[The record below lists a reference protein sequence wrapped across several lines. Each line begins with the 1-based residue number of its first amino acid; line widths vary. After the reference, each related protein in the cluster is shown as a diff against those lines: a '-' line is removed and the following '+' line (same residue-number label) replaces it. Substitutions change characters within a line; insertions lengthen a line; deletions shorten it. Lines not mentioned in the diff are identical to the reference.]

1 MDVGTVLLG
10 SAAVGALGYGMH
22 KKDKNLDFSTCFIEK
37 LAVPISYYI
46 NLYHTNDTLA
56 IDNIKEDH
64 VVINTQHKHLYAFE
78 LSGASTIEM
87 PLNNSIIDQLYETA
101 SKDLEGYFFQAILK
115 ENAYQKQYI
124 FSYSRELIE
133 TMAGIFDIKLLR
145 GEEIVDVVFDLF
157 LQNSYYIDDKQ
168 IHRQLNISEDI
179 TVSTEPV
186 DHTFNKIIKNNI
198 FHNLKTFDV
207 YQGYKAKKSHKQ
219 LNYNDLYN
227 IDFSGV
233 IWAYFDFSKVR
244 VSGFIDNIVSKTK
257 FYGGKEPFEQLKSR
271 FESNSMPL
279 ILTNYLLISKNL
291 EKSTLNQISEVLN
304 VSFVQKEI
312 DYYSILKKTP
322 LKYRDNQFD
331 LLVELDF
338 LYHKITSVH
347 KHASSDPDIFGKDNK
362 KAHINYG
369 FSCDNSNPH
378 SIFIAPTGSGKSVA
392 KQKATSQ
399 MLEIDFE
406 TGYAKKLGLEG
417 GFYGVRNFDV
427 GYSDQPTFELL
438 HGNKQNSTGEIHS
451 TLDKFSFNPVN
462 FECDKFGRPHI
473 EDIQF
478 SIDLIS
484 MVLES
489 QNSSQFSSQA
499 IGLDVG
505 ESSKFKEI
513 VMRLYEKQEFQAY
526 TVRSLK
532 TQTEI
537 YEELLALGYSPNT
550 KLKEIKE
557 EKYGYLKVPL
567 LGDVVKQASIQK
579 TNEQR
584 SANDRESFQNL
595 ETKLNDVNSL
605 GYFSKFDN
613 ISIQN
618 TAYLYCDLNNIKE
631 SSLFVPMFFSIFWKV
646 YIKDRTRAL
655 NNKRLREPSPKLLY
669 LIEEASNHFRFKTF
683 ETMFEKLIFEAR
695 KYNIHM
701 MFVLQNCEDVPY
713 TIFKNI
719 NTRIFLFPPK
729 QKEDIIHYIKEEL
742 KATEDVVK
750 VMQNTRPYQLAIWY
764 DKGIINM
771 NFDIT
776 NLEMAKFTTNPNAKK
791 VEDGR

>member
-1 MDVGTVLLG
+1 MGTLIMG
-10 SAAVGALGYGMH
+10 TGAVAALGYGMQ
-22 KKDKNLDFSTCFIEK
+22 KRDQNLNMSTCFIEK

-46 NLYHTNDTLA
+46 NLYHTNDILA
-56 IDNIKEDH
+56 IENIKKDH
-64 VVINTQHKHLYAFE
+64 VTLNTQHKHLYAFE
-78 LSGASTIEM
+78 LSGASTTEM
-87 PLNNSIIDQLYETA
+87 PLSNTTIDQLYETA
-101 SKDLEGYFFQAILK
+101 SKDLNGYFFQALLK
-115 ENAYQKQYI
+115 EGAYQKQYI

-133 TMAGIFDIKLLR
+133 TMANVFDIKLLK
-145 GEEIVDVVFDLF
+145 GEEIVDVIFDLF
-157 LQNSYYIDDKQ
+157 LQNSYYVADKQ

-179 TVSTEPV
+179 VASSEPV
-186 DHTFNKIIKNNI
+186 DHTFNKILKNNI
-198 FHNLKTFDV
+198 FKNLNEFDI
-207 YQGYKAKKSHKQ
+207 YQGYKAKKNNRQIS
-219 LNYNDLYN
+219 YNQLYN

-233 IWAYFDFSKVR
+233 IWGYFDFSKVR
-244 VSGFIDNIVSKTK
+244 VSGFINNLVSRTK
-257 FYGGKEPFEQLKSR
+257 FYGGKEPFEELQKR
-271 FESNSMPL
+271 YDSNSLPL
-279 ILTNYLLISKNL
+279 VLTNYLIIAKDLD
-291 EKSTLNQISEVLN
+291 KSVLNQISEVLN
-304 VSFVQKEI
+304 ISFVQKDI

-322 LKYRDNQFD
+322 LKYRDSGFD

-338 LYHKITSVH
+338 LYNKITSVH
-347 KHASSDPDIFGKDNK
+347 KHASSEPDIYGKDNK

-399 MLEIDFE
+399 MLDIDFE
-406 TGYAKKLGLEG
+406 TGHARKLGLEG

-438 HGNKQNSTGEIHS
+438 HGNVKNSTGEIQS

-462 FECDKFGRPHI
+462 YECNEYGVPSV

-478 SIDLIS
+478 GIDLIS

-489 QNSSQFSSQA
+489 QNSSSLGGS

-513 VMRLYEKQEFQAY
+513 VLNLYEKKEYQAY
-526 TVRSLK
+526 TVRFLK
-532 TQTEI
+532 DEPEI
-537 YEELLALGYSPNT
+537 YHKLMDKGYSPNT
-550 KLKEIKE
+550 KLREIKE
-557 EKYGYLKVPL
+557 EGYEYLKVPL
-567 LGDVVKQASIQK
+567 LADVVRQASIQK

-584 SANDRESFQNL
+584 SVNDRESFQSL

-605 GYFSKFDN
+605 GYFSRFDN
-613 ISIQN
+613 INIQN

-655 NNKRLREPSPKLLY
+655 NNKRAGEPSPKLLY
-669 LIEEASNHFRFKTF
+669 LIEESSNHFRFKTF

-695 KYNIHM
+695 KYNVHM

-729 QKEDIIHYIKEEL
+729 QKEDIIHYIKNEL

-750 VMQNTRPYQLAIWY
+750 VMQETKPYQLAIWY
-764 DKGIINM
+764 DRGIINM

-776 NLEMAKFTTNPNAKK
+776 QQEMNKFTTNPNAKK
-791 VEDGR
+791 VDDGTE